1 MVLTCPGA
9 AAFLRAAGAADV
21 AAAGVGA
28 ALAPADRY
36 EEQQQQEAKH
46 YQYHQQPVC
55 RQRKSRERARQRARY
70 YNYVC
75 MYVCMGKLMC
85 VPFSQNETSPLRSLG
100 DYQRG

>member
-1 MVLTCPGA
+1 MVLTCPWA

-28 ALAPADRY
+28 ALAPADCY

-55 RQRKSRERARQRARY
+55 RQRKSRESESD
-70 YNYVC
+70 YN
-75 MYVCMGKLMC
+75 YVCMGKLMC
-85 VPFSQNETSPLRSLG
+85 VPFSQNETSLRSLG